1 MRLAIRELSVRYGR
15 TLAVDSVSLE
25 LAAGEVLAILGPNGS
40 GKSSLVRAMA
50 GQVPFAGRVAVEPAG
65 PARVGYMPQDVSSR
79 AALTVLEAVLLGRLG
94 RLGLRVLPDDLAM
107 AGSILSELGIAALAG
122 RYLGELSG
130 GQRQLAFLAQA
141 LAAEPSVLLLDEP
154 ISALDIRHQLEV
166 METVRRLTRERALAT
181 AVVLHD
187 LNIAARYADRIAVMK
202 SGRLVASGRPEEVIG
217 PALMEAVFGIQA
229 VRMTGIEGCPA
240 IVAIRPI

>member
-1 MRLAIRELSVRYGR
+1 MKLAIRELSVRYGR

-40 GKSSLVRAMA
+40 GKSSLVKAMA
-50 GQVPFAGRVAVEPAG
+50 GQVPFGGGVAVEPAG

-166 METVRRLTRERALAT
+166 RETVRRLTRDRGLAT

-187 LNIAARYADRIAVMK
+187 LNFAARYTDRIAVMK

-217 PALMEAVFGIQA
+217 PALMETVFGVEA
-229 VRMTGIEGCPA
+229 VRTTGIDGCPA